1 VTTAKEAGTLRRVL
15 GTIVALMLAGSALG
29 LMGALIFP
37 ERQAPPP
44 SWKDADKRTRERVP
58 ERVRL
63 NVTPPI
69 GRDQRDKVKNTSA
82 PAVHTHPVRP
92 TRL

>member
-37 ERQAPPP
+37 ERQVPPP
-44 SWKDADKRTRERVP
+44 SWKDADRRTRERAP

-69 GRDQRDKVKNTSA
+69 GRDQRKVKNTSA
-82 PAVHTHPVRP
+82 PAVRTNPVRP